1 MPLEESSRQ
10 PRLPQLHRSRLRL
23 GALVAAVG
31 ITASSALAAV
41 PAAADVSAPTSSA
54 PAGVE
59 AASAPADVVLSESFS
74 GTTLP
79 TGWNAV
85 EGDWKVENGRLI
97 GTSANSAQQSR
108 ITFGRHLDDYRFEAV
123 ARFESAA
130 DAARWTALGLDVPA
144 SGATPWSI
152 ATMRTGTTAANGLEF
167 SQRTTAG
174 GWNVTD
180 TAAAPAAAGIG
191 RDVKVSVE
199 VHGSKARFFVDG
211 REALNTTR
219 VQRSANGGQALVV
232 NGARVSFDDV
242 RVTRLDPA
250 GYIRSAGTPL
260 TVIAHRGAS
269 SAAPE
274 NTLISDET
282 ARRAGADW
290 IENDVQPS
298 KDGVPHILHDD
309 TVNRTTNGTGR
320 IRDLT
325 SAQLAALDAGSWFSP
340 LHAGARVPT
349 LVAQLED
356 LRTRG
361 GNLLLEIKGTHT
373 KDEVARIVK
382 DIRDTGMTD
391 RVFVQSFEVDA
402 LRYTRELAPE
412 LPLGLL
418 RTDLDADPVAI
429 SKELGLK
436 AYNPSDAGLAQRP
449 GVIADLHAA
458 GVAVMVWT
466 VDSATRWKPLES
478 AGVDAIITNRP
489 AELAGWN
496 AAYRQTPAAATPT
509 ARVLAPADGAR
520 VERAQNPVPAVET
533 SDATSVRLTLD
544 GAEIAAGTAIDT
556 TRLALGTHTLRV
568 EVSGPG
574 GTADARSTF
583 TLAASASGLANL
595 ILTSGADRN
604 AVATLTTLLG
614 LGHYTQLARW
624 ADIQAGRTIPA
635 QRARLI
641 ATDARAL
648 A

>member
-1 MPLEESSRQ
+1 MPLEESSRHL
-10 PRLPQLHRSRLRL
+10 RLPELHRSRLRL

-31 ITASSALAAV
+31 ITTGAAFAAV
-41 PAAADVSAPTSSA
+41 PAAADATADQGTTVGATA
-54 PAGVE
+54 T
-59 AASAPADVVLSESFS
+59 ADVAVSESFS
-74 GTTLP
+74 GSTLP
-79 TGWNAV
+79 TGWKAI
-85 EGDWKVENGRLI
+85 EGDWKVENGRLV
-97 GTSANSAQQSR
+97 GTSANSGQQSR
-108 ITFGRHLDDYRFEAV
+108 ITFGAHLVDYRFEAV

-152 ATMRTGTTAANGLEF
+152 ATMRSGTTAANGLEF
-167 SQRTTAG
+167 SQRTTANA
-174 GWNVTD
+174 WNVTD
-180 TAAAPAAAGIG
+180 TAAAPTAAGIG

-199 VHGSKARFFVDG
+199 VHGTKARFLVDG
-211 REALNTTR
+211 REALSTTR
-219 VQRSANGGQALVV
+219 VQRSPDGGQALVV

-242 RVTRLDPA
+242 RITRLDPA
-250 GYIRSAGTPL
+250 GYIRPAGAPL

-274 NTLISDET
+274 NTLVSDET

-325 SAQLAALDAGSWFSP
+325 SAQHAALDAGSWFSP
-340 LHAGARVPT
+340 MHAGARVPT

-361 GNLLLEIKGTHT
+361 GSLLLEIKGAHT

-382 DIRDTGMTD
+382 EIRDTGMTD
-391 RVFVQSFEVDA
+391 RVFIQSFEVDA

-418 RTDLDADPVAI
+418 RSTLDADPVAI

-449 GVIADLHAA
+449 GVIADLHSA

-496 AAYRQTPAAATPT
+496 AAYRQTPAPAAPT

-533 SDATSVRLTLD
+533 TGATSVRLTLD
-544 GAEIAAGTAIDT
+544 GTALAAGTAIDT
-556 TRLALGTHTLRV
+556 TRLALGAHTLRV
-568 EVSGPG
+568 EVTGPG
-574 GTADARSTF
+574 GTAEARSTF
-583 TLAASASGLANL
+583 TLAPSASGLANL
-595 ILTSGADRN
+595 ILTSGADRH
-604 AVATLTTLLG
+604 AVATLTTMLG
-614 LGHYTQLARW
+614 LGQYKPLAYW
-624 ADIQAGRTIPA
+624 ADNQAGRTIPA
-635 QRARLI
+635 ERARLI
-641 ATDARAL
+641 AADARAL